1 MAVGIIKKKKKITSK
16 IYTINIGTNEYYG
29 WYWNNLDGVDI
40 TDANIIDIIVW
51 DVTNSN
57 PTLVQKG
64 MSGNFLRVYTKGSN
78 TTVKVKIIYYS

>member
-1 MAVGIIKKKKKITSK
+1 MAAGIAQKKKKITSE
-16 IYTINIGTNEYYG
+16 IYTVNIGTSEYYG
-29 WYWNNLDGVDI
+29 WYWNNLNVDI
-40 TDANIIDIIVW
+40 IDTNIIDIIVW